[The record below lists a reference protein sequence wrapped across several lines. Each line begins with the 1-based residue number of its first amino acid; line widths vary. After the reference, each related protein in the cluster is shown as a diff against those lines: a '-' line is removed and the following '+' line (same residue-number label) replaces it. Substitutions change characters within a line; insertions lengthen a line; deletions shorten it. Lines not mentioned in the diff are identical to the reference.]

1 MQIIGH
7 IDFDA
12 FFASVEEQEHP
23 WLKGLP
29 VVVGSDPHTGRGAVA
44 TANYKAR
51 TYGIR
56 SAMAI
61 SRAWRISQ
69 EQKKKGG
76 QEVVFI
82 SPSHNKYGKV
92 SQEIFSYIQS
102 FTPIMQK
109 VSVDEAYVDF
119 SKFRSYKQAGL
130 FARTLQKNIKKKYG
144 LGVSVGI
151 GPNKMIAKIASE
163 EYKPNGIC
171 VVTPRQI
178 PTFLNKKPV
187 RALPGVGIAAE
198 RKLHVRGIHTVE
210 DIKECS
216 WEELEDMFG
225 QHGITLYQKAF
236 GMGSARIHTE
246 ARIAKSIGEE
256 ETFVEDT
263 LDLKLLLKRVE
274 SMVDDILVRTR
285 KKKVVSVQTV
295 TIKIRF
301 ADFETHTMQT
311 TLSAPT
317 LSKKN
322 IYSAAIKLLM
332 PFLEMGKN
340 PERKDIRLI
349 GVSVSKLI
357 Y

>member
-1 MQIIGH
+1 MEIIGH

-51 TYGIR
+51 KYGIH

-61 SRAWRISQ
+61 TKAWRISQ
-69 EQKKKGG
+69 QQKKEGK

-82 SPSHNKYGKV
+82 SPTHTKYGKV
-92 SQEIFSYIQS
+92 SQEVFSYIQT
-102 FTPIMQK
+102 FVPRIQK
-109 VSVDEAYVDF
+109 ISVDEAYMDL

-130 FARTLQKNIKKKYG
+130 FARKLQKNIAKKYG
-144 LGVSVGI
+144 LDVSVGI

-163 EYKPNGIC
+163 EYKPRGVC
-171 VVTPRQI
+171 VITPRQI
-178 PTFLNKKPV
+178 PKFLNRKPV
-187 RALPGVGIAAE
+187 RALPGIGIAAE
-198 RKLHVRGIHTVE
+198 RKLYVRGMHTIE

-225 QHGITLYQKAF
+225 QNGISLYQKAF
-236 GMGSARIHTE
+236 GMGSAKIHTE
-246 ARIAKSIGEE
+246 ARVAKSIGEE

-274 SMVDDILVRTR
+274 GMVDGILAHMNR
-285 KKKVVSVQTV
+285 KKVVSVQTV

-317 LSKKN
+317 ASKKK

-332 PFLEMGKN
+332 PFLEKEKN
-340 PERKDIRLI
+340 PQRKDIRLV